1 MPPVTPVTPGPMAG
15 SRGVAPT
22 IPQEPG
28 TAFRQSPAGSSK
40 STSAMSAYGNAASP
54 DRQGTR
60 AGLVLLYAPG
70 FAMFQP
76 AYLLHERDLIIGRDP
91 SSGICIPEAAVS
103 RQHARVH
110 YKDGHW
116 NITDLGGRNG
126 TIVDGEF
133 VQELAL
139 ENLHEIRVGDAIFK
153 FVTAGAESYARYGI
167 DGTIRGGAPGEDLD
181 PVARR
186 GAIVGGYQVD
196 RLAAALRRVSR
207 TELSIIL
214 LGESGTGKEVF
225 ARQLHEW
232 SLRRGAFQ
240 AVNCA
245 AIPANLLESEL
256 FGYKR
261 GAFSGADRDKMGI
274 VRAADGGTLFLDE
287 IGDMPPEAQ
296 AKLLRVI
303 QSKEVVPVGATT
315 PERVDVRI
323 VCATH
328 RDLHRLQAAG
338 TFRGDL
344 YARLNEY
351 NMLLPPLRER
361 KEDIFALCRA
371 LLERHGRPQLGMTF
385 PFMTGLLH
393 YDYPFNVRE
402 LEAFMKRGCA
412 LCDGTELDAQHLPD
426 EIKDLMKQYAVRKA
440 APAGYVG
447 SGSGI
452 VGPGGPGVAPY
463 VAPPSAAPAH
473 VPTEP
478 ELRAS
483 LTQHRG
489 NVAAVGREFG
499 KERMQVH
506 RWMKKYGINV
516 EEYR

>member
-1 MPPVTPVTPGPMAG
+1 
-15 SRGVAPT
+15 
-22 IPQEPG
+22 
-28 TAFRQSPAGSSK
+28 
-40 STSAMSAYGNAASP
+40 MSAYGLPASP
-54 DRQGTR
+54 ERSLTR

-70 FAMFQP
+70 YAGFSP

-91 SSGICIPEAAVS
+91 ASGICIPEASVS

-116 NITDLGGRNG
+116 TLTDLGGRNG

-133 VQELAL
+133 VREVAL
-139 ENLHEIRVGDAIFK
+139 EHLHEIRVGDAIFK
-153 FVTAGAESYARYGI
+153 FVAVGAESYARHRI
-167 DGTIRGGAPGEDLD
+167 DGAILGGAPGEDLD
-181 PVARR
+181 PLRRR
-186 GAIVGGYQVD
+186 GGIVGGYQID
-196 RLAAALRRVSR
+196 RLAVALRRIAP
-207 TELSIIL
+207 TQLSIIL

-232 SLRRGAFQ
+232 SGPRRSAGAFQ

-261 GAFSGADRDKMGI
+261 GAFSGADRDKIGI

-287 IGDMPPEAQ
+287 IGDMPAEAQ

-303 QSKEVVPVGATT
+303 QSKEVVPIGATT

-328 RDLHRLQAAG
+328 RDLLRLQQAG

-361 KEDIFALCRA
+361 KEDIYALCRA
-371 LLERHGRPQLGMTF
+371 LLHRHGRPELGMTF

-402 LEAFMKRGCA
+402 LEAFIKRGVA
-412 LCDGTELDAQHLPD
+412 LCDGTELDTPHLPL
-426 EIKDLMKQYAVRKA
+426 EITELMKGYALVK
-440 APAGYVG
+440 
-447 SGSGI
+447 
-452 VGPGGPGVAPY
+452 GPGHAPSPVHGGTPAEDPGARG
-463 VAPPSAAPAH
+463 AH
-473 VPTEP
+473 VPTEA

-483 LTQHRG
+483 LAQHRG

-506 RWMKKYGINV
+506 RWMKKFGIDV
-516 EEYR
+516 DEFR

>member
-1 MPPVTPVTPGPMAG
+1 MIPPAPPAG
-15 SRGVAPT
+15 SRVIAPT
-22 IPQEPG
+22 IPQEPATPFRESASSGGSLG
-28 TAFRQSPAGSSK
+28 TMTKG
-40 STSAMSAYGNAASP
+40 MSAYGAAASP
-54 DRQGTR
+54 DRQATR

-70 FAMFQP
+70 YAGFQP

-91 SSGICIPEAAVS
+91 ASGIRVPEASVS

-110 YKDGHW
+110 YTRGQW
-116 NITDLGGRNG
+116 TITDLGGRNG
-126 TIVDGEF
+126 TIVNGEF
-133 VQELAL
+133 VQELGL
-139 ENLHEIRVGDAIFK
+139 ENLDEIRVGDAIFK
-153 FVTAGAESYARYGI
+153 FVGAGAESYARYRI
-167 DGTIRGGAPGEDLD
+167 DGTLLLALPGEEVE
-181 PVARR
+181 PAARR
-186 GAIVGGYQVD
+186 GAIVGGYQIEV
-196 RLAAALRRVSR
+196 RTSALKRIAP
-207 TELSIIL
+207 TGLSIIL

-225 ARQLHEW
+225 AHQLHEW

-303 QSKEVVPVGATT
+303 QSKEVVPLGATAA
-315 PERVDVRI
+315 ERVDVRI

-328 RDLHRLQAAG
+328 RDLHKLQAAG

-351 NMLLPPLRER
+351 NLLLPPLRER
-361 KEDIFALCRA
+361 KEDIYALCRA
-371 LLERHGRPQLGMTF
+371 LLERHGRPKLGMSF
-385 PFMTGLLH
+385 PFMTSLLH

-402 LEAFMKRGCA
+402 LEAFIKRGCA
-412 LCDGTELDAQHLPD
+412 LCDGVELDTQHLPD
-426 EIKDLMKQYAVRKA
+426 EIKDLMKEYGVRKPAAANAAGAANAASVAA
-440 APAGYVG
+440 APA
-447 SGSGI
+447 
-452 VGPGGPGVAPY
+452 
-463 VAPPSAAPAH
+463 AAAH
-473 VPTEP
+473 VPTEA

-483 LTQHRG
+483 LVQHRG
-489 NVAAVGREFG
+489 NIAAVGREFG

-506 RWMKKYGINV
+506 RWMKRFGIDP